1 MDEAGGSD
9 PCRDWLGDYT
19 LCCLLDPEV
28 DYTLGKTE
36 RRLAIVPVLL
46 PGGVNVPLHSS
57 AFRISQRTV
66 VEPLDGPSTIEV
78 VTGCDL
84 FGNVTG
90 FLRVLDHID
99 VFDGCC

>member
-1 MDEAGGSD
+1 MLK
-9 PCRDWLGDYT
+9 LGDYT
-19 LCCLLDPEV
+19 LCCLSDPAV
-28 DYTLGKTE
+28 DDTFGKAE
-36 RRLAIVPVLL
+36 CRDAVVPIFLA
-46 PGGVNVPLHSS
+46 GGEDVPLDKGT
-57 AFRISQRTV
+57 FRISQRTV